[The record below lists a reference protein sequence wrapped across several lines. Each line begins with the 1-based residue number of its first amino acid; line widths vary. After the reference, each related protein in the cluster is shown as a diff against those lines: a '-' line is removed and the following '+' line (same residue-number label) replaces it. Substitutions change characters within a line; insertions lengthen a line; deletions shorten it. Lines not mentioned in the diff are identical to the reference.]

1 MGNGKDL
8 KYSLLLDYYSAMLTD
23 KQADAMDLYYNEDLS
38 LAEIAESA
46 GTTRQAVMNCIRKS
60 EQNLK
65 DIEKKMQLCQRS
77 KRAGEI
83 IEKLAGIIKNDSR
96 AGKLLDEL
104 RELI

>member
-1 MGNGKDL
+1 MLKDL
-8 KYSLLLDYYSAMLTD
+8 DSTMLFDTYAPLLTE
-23 KQADAMDLYYNEDLS
+23 KQRDTLDLYYNEDLS